1 MTEILELNVW
11 TTFPELR
18 GRHRPDKVHTSLTKL
33 LEKGVVVRDLY
44 GETLR
49 VDDQLTDGT

>member
-1 MTEILELNVW
+1 MIFVLKIS

-49 VDDQLTDGT
+49 VDDQLADGT